1 MKHDELREKSAVSQE
16 IVLHPELET
25 YKHTNVPKICS
36 RHCFTSA
43 KQNTLVKCL

>member
-25 YKHTNVPKICS
+25 YKHTNVPAIVSHLQSKIP
-36 RHCFTSA
+36 
-43 KQNTLVKCL
+43 